1 MYLLVIS
8 LILLFSVL
16 LVLVILA
23 QNSKGG
29 GLTSQFGGSSA
40 SNIIGVKKT
49 GDLLEKLTWGF
60 IVGIMVLALST
71 NFIVTNQTGKPVTI
85 RGAIFNNTNQL
96 VDSFLTMYDGMG
108 KFAMEP
114 NAKETYYCN
123 WIDEYGISHTSDLPI
138 AKKNG
143 VIIFVDGCR
152 IKSHHVQFF
161 HRSLPSNGEICCSPC
176 FDSTIEWE
184 NASESQI

>member
-16 LVLVILA
+16 LVLVVLA

-71 NFIVTNQTGKPVTI
+71 NFLTANQTGT
-85 RGAIFNNTNQL
+85 TNDILEKAGEQAPASTTPPAGL
-96 VDSFLTMYDGMG
+96 DLGSEPAASDS
-108 KFAMEP
+108 A
-114 NAKETYYCN
+114 
-123 WIDEYGISHTSDLPI
+123 
-138 AKKNG
+138 
-143 VIIFVDGCR
+143 
-152 IKSHHVQFF
+152 
-161 HRSLPSNGEICCSPC
+161 GE
-176 FDSTIEWE
+176 
-184 NASESQI
+184 